1 MGKLSESNRDE
12 VKVKDEKTK
21 NTEENRPKHDDSE
34 FEDEDEGED
43 EDDGGDDVYEVER
56 VAGHRPGGLNKSGNP
71 VVSYLIKWKGYDE
84 SANTYEKEMDCDE
97 LIADYWDRY
106 VAAGG
111 KKTDPEGHE
120 PRPQVVKRVANRQS
134 KPPGNNRASSHVAEP
149 LLPDLPP
156 VSKESRES
164 RESSVSKRQRASNE
178 ARKDPVA
185 TKRQRADDLES
196 EVEDEEEEK
205 NKVWAPPAHWT
216 MWDDFIREVQTVE
229 KLKDAMVVHVLWKN
243 GHETEHSASDAH
255 EKFPQKLIHFYES
268 HLKFTQA

>member
-1 MGKLSESNRDE
+1 MGKLSESIHDE
-12 VKVKDEKTK
+12 VEVRVKDEKTR
-21 NTEENRPKHDDSE
+21 NTEENRPKRDS
-34 FEDEDEGED
+34 EDEDEDED

-56 VAGHRPGGLNKSGNP
+56 VAGHRPGGLNKNGSP

-111 KKTDPEGHE
+111 KRTDPEGHE
-120 PRPQVVKRVANRQS
+120 PRPQVVKRVANR
-134 KPPGNNRASSHVAEP
+134 KPSGNNRSSSHASEP

-164 RESSVSKRQRASNE
+164 RESSASKRQRVSNE
-178 ARKDPVA
+178 SRKDSVA
-185 TKRQRADDLES
+185 TKRQRGDDAES
-196 EVEDEEEEK
+196 EVEDDEEDK
-205 NKVWAPPAHWT
+205 NKAWAPPAHWT